1 MISNMDF
8 LYQPYLV
15 LTAGQR
21 KLLCFL
27 AYTGKKTD
35 EQMQALYRHGE
46 DLKADQMK
54 KQINGLRSFYDTSFY
69 SYRNEYQLHAYHV
82 APLMLYMLDV
92 MPQWLEHF
100 DKFYKK
106 YQTTQAMALLSRL
119 ESCLKG
125 EYVEYA
131 TRGITSRDAEIRVPL
146 ASDAR
151 FLPMMNDF
159 LSPNTFISEV
169 VAYQVANDIADPENV
184 VGQIADLYYKRMMP
198 ARARELKTIV
208 AFYDFLWWNPAIEQQ
223 ATDRAYRIG
232 QRQNVTVYHLIS
244 QHTIEEK
251 ILRLHQTKRNLADAM
266 LEGTNESHKLTSKD
280 LLAMIDK
287 DS

>member
-1 MISNMDF
+1 MDA
-8 LYQPYLV
+8 LYQPYQD

-54 KQINGLRSFYDTSFY
+54 KLVNSLRSFYGTSFY

-106 YQTTQAMALLSRL
+106 NQDPQAMMLLYQLKCCIESKPVETGNRAISSRNVDIL
-119 ESCLKG
+119 
-125 EYVEYA
+125 
-131 TRGITSRDAEIRVPL
+131 VPL

-151 FLPMMNDF
+151 FLPMMKELLDIHHF
-159 LSPNTFISEV
+159 VSEV
-169 VAYQVANDIADPENV
+169 LVYQVENDIADPENAI
-184 VGQIADLYYKRMMP
+184 GKIADLYYSRMMP
-198 ARARELKTIV
+198 AQAKELKAIV
-208 AFYDFLWWNPAIEQQ
+208 ALYDFFKQGWQIAVAKDHQCLSLGRDDWHDKYARQISCNAGSSFSTHRYGVAEGSTTCSQYAPFAP
-223 ATDRAYRIG
+223 RI
-232 QRQNVTVYHLIS
+232 VT
-244 QHTIEEK
+244 
-251 ILRLHQTKRNLADAM
+251 LAAA
-266 LEGTNESHKLTSKD
+266 ER
-280 LLAMIDK
+280 
-287 DS
+287 

>member
-1 MISNMDF
+1 MDI

-54 KQINGLRSFYDTSFY
+54 KLINGLRSFYDTSFY

-208 AFYDFLWWNPAIEQQ
+208 AFYDFLKQGRSDE
-223 ATDRAYRIG
+223 
-232 QRQNVTVYHLIS
+232 
-244 QHTIEEK
+244 
-251 ILRLHQTKRNLADAM
+251 
-266 LEGTNESHKLTSKD
+266 KLTK
-280 LLAMIDK
+280 
-287 DS
+287 